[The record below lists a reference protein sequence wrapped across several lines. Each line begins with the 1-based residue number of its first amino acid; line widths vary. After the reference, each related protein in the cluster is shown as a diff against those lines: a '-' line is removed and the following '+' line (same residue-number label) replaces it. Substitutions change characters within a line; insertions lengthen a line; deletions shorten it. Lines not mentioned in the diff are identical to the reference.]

1 MIRKPPEISAGSMA
15 DIAFLLLIF
24 FLVST
29 TMNFDTGIMRRLPP
43 PVDDE
48 PTPYPI
54 QNVLQVYVNSQDE
67 LMVDNEIIGIENLR
81 SIVKDFLTPRPEMSD
96 DLDYAQT
103 KEMDAK
109 FIGTVH
115 KSKGVVSMYNDRG
128 TTYEMYIQVQNEIAA
143 AIRELRNDFS
153 KKHFG
158 MEFQLLEKLHKNK
171 AKVIKDVIPI
181 AVSEAEPVDFAM

>member
-115 KSKGVVSMYNDRG
+115 KSKV
-128 TTYEMYIQVQNEIAA
+128 
-143 AIRELRNDFS
+143 
-153 KKHFG
+153 
-158 MEFQLLEKLHKNK
+158 
-171 AKVIKDVIPI
+171 
-181 AVSEAEPVDFAM
+181 